1 MKTLK
6 RLRFWLR
13 TVLHRSR
20 TEGDMDTELR
30 FHIEARA
37 EDLIRTGISREEAL
51 RRARMEFGGMDKAK
65 EECREAR
72 GISIFESLLQD
83 LRYGVRMLRKSP
95 GFTAI
100 AVLTL
105 ALGIGA
111 NTAIFSIVDS
121 LLLRPLPVAQPGQ
134 LVVLAYQ
141 QKSGPLQNQMSYPN
155 LQDIQNQGT
164 NAFSGVV
171 GSEIG
176 LDSLAVNGKGERILT
191 NYVTGNF
198 FSMLGLKPALGR
210 LILPSEGQVVDAD
223 PVLVLSY
230 SYWQSRFGGDPSVV
244 HEKVSIN
251 SHPFTIVGVAPQG
264 FHGVQALLDVQGY
277 IPYGMLAVSGRNPG
291 FMTDRARNGGF
302 AVARLRPGVSLK
314 RANAELAVIGQRLS
328 AQYPTVDDGI
338 RFSAFPELRSRPD
351 PESGSQIV
359 QVGTIFLAL
368 TLLVLL
374 LACVNVA
381 NILLVRASTRQHEMA
396 MRAALGASRKRLI
409 SQLLTESVLLALLG
423 GAAGI
428 LLGIWASG
436 AVAGI
441 NLKSTI
447 PVFLNFGFDWR
458 VFAFSL
464 CVALFAGVIVG
475 IIPALRASRSDIS
488 QILREGGRGIASGKQ
503 RLRSALVIA
512 QVSGSL
518 ALLVIAALFARSLG
532 AVQKTDFGFDPN
544 HVMNFSMDPH
554 NLDYTD
560 DQAVTFYKNLLD
572 RVRAMPGV
580 QSASVAFAVPFGY
593 ITTAGTLSVEGYQPP
608 PNQPAP
614 QVNES
619 MISPSYFQT
628 MHIPMLRGRDFNES
642 DTKTSLRVA
651 IVNEA
656 MAKKFWPHEDPIGR
670 KFQSSSETTKSASG
684 AKEVPLEVVGIAK
697 DARFINLT
705 GPVDPYFF
713 VPITQDVCPFG
724 TLQVRT
730 AVAPEPMVSAIEGVT
745 DSLAPGLPL
754 FDVQTM
760 EEALDTLN
768 GILLFQFGA
777 VLAGVLG
784 LLGMTLAI
792 VGVYG
797 VISYS
802 ASQRTHE
809 IGIRMALGA
818 QPGDILKMVLRQ
830 GIVIIL
836 AGVSIGLLL
845 AFVVA
850 RALGDVFVGVSAT
863 DPPTYAGVS
872 LLLMAVALTACWIP
886 ARRAMR
892 VEPMVALRYE

>member
-1 MKTLK
+1 
-6 RLRFWLR
+6 
-13 TVLHRSR
+13 
-20 TEGDMDTELR
+20 MDTELR

-51 RRARMEFGGMDKAK
+51 RRARMEFGGMEKTK
-65 EECREAR
+65 EECRETR
-72 GISIFESLLQD
+72 GISFLESLLQD
-83 LRYGVRMLRKSP
+83 SRYGVRVLQKSP
-95 GFTAI
+95 GFTAV

-121 LLLRPLPVAQPGQ
+121 LLLRPLPVAQPSQ
-134 LVVLAYQ
+134 LVVLTYQ
-141 QKSGPLQNQMSYPN
+141 QKSGPLQNQLSYSN
-155 LQDIQNQGT
+155 LQDIQNQAT
-164 NAFSGVV
+164 NVFSGVIA
-171 GSEIG
+171 SEVG

-210 LILPSEGQVVDAD
+210 LILPSEGQVADAD

-230 SYWQSRFGGDPSVV
+230 SYWQSRFGGDPGVV

-251 SHPFTIVGVAPQG
+251 GHPFTIIGVAPRG
-264 FHGVQALLDVQGY
+264 FHGIQSILDVQGY
-277 IPYGMLAVSGRNPG
+277 IPFGMLAVSGRDPG
-291 FMTDRARNGGF
+291 FMTDRARNGAF
-302 AVARLRPGVSLK
+302 AMARLQPGVALK
-314 RANAELAVIGQRLS
+314 QANVELAVIGQRLS
-328 AQYPTVDDGI
+328 AQYPAVDDGM
-338 RFSAFPELRSRPD
+338 RFTAFPELRSRPD

-381 NILLVRASTRQHEMA
+381 NILLVRASARQHEMA
-396 MRAALGASRKRLI
+396 MRAALGASRSRLI

-428 LLGIWASG
+428 LLGIWAGG

-441 NLKSTI
+441 NLKTSI
-447 PVFLNFGFDWR
+447 PIFLNFSFDWR

-464 CVALFAGVIVG
+464 SVALFAGVIVG
-475 IIPALRASRSDIS
+475 IIPALRASRSDVN
-488 QILREGGRGIASGKQ
+488 QVLREGGRGIASGKQ
-503 RLRSALVIA
+503 RLRSALVVA
-512 QVSGSL
+512 QVGGSL
-518 ALLVIAALFARSLG
+518 ALLVIAALFTRSLG
-532 AVQKTDFGFDPN
+532 AVQNTDFGFDPN
-544 HVMNFSMDPH
+544 HVMNFSMDTH
-554 NLDYTD
+554 HLDYTD
-560 DQAVTFYKNLLD
+560 DQAVVFYKNLLD
-572 RVRAMPGV
+572 RIRAMPGV

-593 ITTAGTLSVEGYQPP
+593 MGTLGTLTVEGYQPP

-614 QVNES
+614 QVNEN
-619 MISPSYFQT
+619 MISPGYFQT
-628 MHIPMLRGRDFNES
+628 MHIPILRGRDFNES
-642 DTKTSLRVA
+642 DTKTSPRVA
-651 IVNEA
+651 IINEA
-656 MAKKFWPHEDPIGR
+656 MAKQFWPHEDPIGR
-670 KFQSSSETTKSASG
+670 KFQSSSETTKSG
-684 AKEVPLEVVGIAK
+684 GIVKQVPLEVVGIAK
-697 DARFINLT
+697 DARFLNVAGAI
-705 GPVDPYFF
+705 DPYFF
-713 VPITQDVCPFG
+713 VPLTQDVPPLT

-730 AVAPEPMVSAIEGVT
+730 SGAPESMVPAIESAV

-760 EEALDTLN
+760 DEALDTLN

-777 VLAGVLG
+777 ALAGALG
-784 LLGMTLAI
+784 LLGMTLAV

-802 ASQRTHE
+802 ASRRTHE

-818 QPGDILKMVLRQ
+818 QPGDILRMVLRQ

-850 RALGDVFVGVSAT
+850 RSLGNVFVGVSPT
-863 DPPTYAGVS
+863 DPVTYAGVS
-872 LLLMAVALTACWIP
+872 LLLMAVALIACWIP
-886 ARRAMR
+886 ARRVMH
-892 VEPMVALRYE
+892 VDPMVALRYE